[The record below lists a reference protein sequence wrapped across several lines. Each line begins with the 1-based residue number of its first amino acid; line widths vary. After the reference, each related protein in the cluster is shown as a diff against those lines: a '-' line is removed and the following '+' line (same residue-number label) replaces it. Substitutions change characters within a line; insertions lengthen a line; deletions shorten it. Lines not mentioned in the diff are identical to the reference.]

1 VRIAVALARAQLMEF
16 MRSLYHQR
24 AYQEVITPQLF
35 SKTLWETSGHWD
47 NYKEDMFVLELPAGK
62 HDGGLLGLKPMNC
75 PGHCLIFDH
84 EYRSYRE
91 LPVRLADF
99 SPLHRYARGVRRD
112 GGGLTSSGY

>member
-1 VRIAVALARAQLMEF
+1 
-16 MRSLYHQR
+16 MRSIYHQR

-35 SKTLWETSGHWD
+35 SKSLWETSGHWD
-47 NYKEDMFVLELPAGK
+47 NYKDDMFVLELSAGK
-62 HDGGLLGLKPMNC
+62 QEEGLLGLKPMNC

-99 SPLHRYARGVRRD
+99 SPLHR
-112 GGGLTSSGY
+112 